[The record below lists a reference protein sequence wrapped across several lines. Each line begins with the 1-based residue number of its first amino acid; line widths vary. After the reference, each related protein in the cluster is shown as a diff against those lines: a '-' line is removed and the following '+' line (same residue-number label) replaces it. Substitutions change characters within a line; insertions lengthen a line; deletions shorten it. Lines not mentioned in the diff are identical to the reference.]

1 MRLVISPVVF
11 SISSISFTLTSFI
24 MRFFTAEICSA
35 VAGSST
41 GIRILVSGWRTL
53 IDTLR
58 RRASTIDE
66 TFCASDIISSRRAS
80 ISRSS
85 AVGNAARCTDSSL
98 WRPLTALR
106 SVKMRSE
113 MNGAN
118 GAASIVT
125 VSRQVYSV

>member
-1 MRLVISPVVF
+1 M
-11 SISSISFTLTSFI
+11 

-53 IDTLR
+53 IETLR

-66 TFCASDIISSRRAS
+66 TFWASDIISSSRVS

-85 AVGNAARCTDSSL
+85 AFGKVERCTDSSV

-113 MNGAN
+113 MNGAK
-118 GAASIVT
+118 GAASIET
-125 VSRQVYSV
+125 VSRQVYNV

>member
-24 MRFFTAEICSA
+24 MRFFTAEICPI
-35 VAGSST
+35 AGSST

-118 GAASIVT
+118 GAASIET